1 LLPLVSLDERVE
13 GNQNILI
20 AYDLIISNSTFS
32 AGKMKLS
39 IWNKFS
45 APPPHFL
52 PQIGYYFLQSMTI
65 RFLFMSAIKI
75 NISMRPPLV

>member
-1 LLPLVSLDERVE
+1 LLIFSKLLPLVSLDERVE

-39 IWNKFS
+39 IGN
-45 APPPHFL
+45 
-52 PQIGYYFLQSMTI
+52 
-65 RFLFMSAIKI
+65 
-75 NISMRPPLV
+75 